1 MRSITLIILLLMSPV
16 LLAQSQERSIT
27 VVAEG
32 YVEAVP
38 DTLSF
43 PITIKHTKP
52 TLSQARA
59 ATDLV
64 VKEAVQQARSLGIAE
79 LDIDSSS
86 MQAYPEYEWRQQQRH
101 YLGESVVR
109 SVVFTLQDLE
119 KYPVL
124 AQRLSKLPL
133 QQIGGPT
140 LSHSNITELR
150 LDALRV
156 ALGQGKIKAAA
167 IASEI
172 DAELGKVISVSE
184 VSRNQPQP
192 RMLMAEAASADAGGN
207 AGYNYGK
214 RRISANVE
222 MRFALQ

>member
-1 MRSITLIILLLMSPV
+1 MRNILLIILFLVSPVVLGQAPQRSITI
-16 LLAQSQERSIT
+16 
-27 VVAEG
+27 VAEG

-52 TLSQARA
+52 SLSQARA

-64 VKEAVQQARSLGIAE
+64 VKDAIEQARSLGIAE
-79 LDIDSSS
+79 DDIDSSS
-86 MQAYPEYEWRQQQRH
+86 MQAFPEYEWRQQQRH

-109 SVVFTLQDLE
+109 TVVFTLRDLE
-119 KYPVL
+119 QYPAL

-133 QQIGGPT
+133 QQIGSPQ
-140 LSHSNITELR
+140 LSHSNISELR
-150 LDALRV
+150 LDALRA
-156 ALGQGKIKAAA
+156 ALGQGKVKAAA
-167 IASEI
+167 IAAEI

-184 VSRNQPQP
+184 ISRNRPQP
-192 RMLMAEAASADAGGN
+192 RLLMAEAADADT

-214 RRISANVE
+214 RRISASVE
-222 MRFALQ
+222 MRFGLQ